1 MPWVCH
7 IVRESCTG
15 CGICADVC
23 LHGALRMG
31 RAAAFPEGVDGAC
44 VGCMD
49 CERECPFDAMHD
61 LLSCYGYV
69 MCASIGKGNAGH
81 VPYWISLSILR
92 KGESNFPR

>member
-7 IVRESCTG
+7 IVRENCTG

-49 CERECPFDAMHD
+49 CERECPFDAILMEQAEEPPGI
-61 LLSCYGYV
+61 LPR
-69 MCASIGKGNAGH
+69 AG
-81 VPYWISLSILR
+81 
-92 KGESNFPR
+92 